1 MAAEALLEG
10 AEEILKANKEDVAAA
25 REKGMKPGLIDR
37 LMLSES
43 RIQAMAEGLLQVAAL
58 EDPYRGVSL
67 HEAAAKWTSDRPE
80 AGSPWRG
87 GDHLR
92 GQA

>member
-1 MAAEALLEG
+1 MTEWLERIGQQAKTASKALGCLGTEDKNRGLRMAAEALLEG

-43 RIQAMAEGLLQVAAL
+43 RIQAMA
-58 EDPYRGVSL
+58 
-67 HEAAAKWTSDRPE
+67 
-80 AGSPWRG
+80 GSFSP
-87 GDHLR
+87 
-92 GQA
+92 